1 MGLLW
6 IYRNLTSKLASSTDK
21 ELCVSLHQA
30 KEIVGLLGV
39 QKAMS
44 LKLSDEEKYKKFLVK
59 NICRIEQIL
68 KEAQLKEV

>member
-21 ELCVSLHQA
+21 DLCVSLHQA

-44 LKLSDEEKYKKFLVK
+44 LKLSDKEKFKKDLCKNVVK
-59 NICRIEQIL
+59 IERIL

>member
-44 LKLSDEEKYKKFLVK
+44 LKLSDGEKFKKFLVK